1 MSPYG
6 HPRRCKGLIGRNYNR
21 HDCQQPHSHLTR
33 RSTRSRSRLMR
44 LQGTTVNTAVG
55 TRCTPQASALL
66 QVLAE
71 RSHVARIERWLKG
84 SARRAPAARGAQ
96 PAVRLCCVRAG
107 RAVSVSIT
115 CHREAEARSSMPSTA
130 RMVVKPA
137 GRCNHHWLLHLLALQ
152 RRRRMDAAAHAG
164 GPSHR
169 CALQLQCSPMRLP
182 ACHMYR
188 HAGNG
193 SRQLSSWHPG
203 AREGPRARCAR
214 RARI

>member
-1 MSPYG
+1 
-6 HPRRCKGLIGRNYNR
+6 
-21 HDCQQPHSHLTR
+21 
-33 RSTRSRSRLMR
+33 MR

-96 PAVRLCCVRAG
+96 RAVRLCRVRAG
-107 RAVSVSIT
+107 RAVSASST
-115 CHREAEARSSMPSTA
+115 CHRQAEARSSIPSTTM
-130 RMVVKPA
+130 MVPMPA
-137 GRCNHHWLLHLLALQ
+137 SHSNHHWLLQLLALQ

-169 CALQLQCSPMRLP
+169 CALQLQGSPMRMV
-182 ACHMYR
+182 CGHMHR
-188 HAGNG
+188 PQTNG
-193 SRQLSSWHPG
+193 SRQLISWHPG

>member
-6 HPRRCKGLIGRNYNR
+6 HPRRWKGLIGRNYNR

-55 TRCTPQASALL
+55 IRCTPQASALL
-66 QVLAE
+66 HVLAE
-71 RSHVARIERWLKG
+71 PSHVAWIERWLKG

-96 PAVRLCCVRAG
+96 RAVSLGCVRAG
-107 RAVSVSIT
+107 RAVSASST
-115 CHREAEARSSMPSTA
+115 CHREPEARSSIPSTA
-130 RMVVKPA
+130 RMVPMPA
-137 GRCNHHWLLHLLALQ
+137 SHSNHRWLLHLLILQ

-169 CALQLQCSPMRLP
+169 CALQLQGSPMRFV
-182 ACHMYR
+182 
-188 HAGNG
+188 
-193 SRQLSSWHPG
+193 
-203 AREGPRARCAR
+203 
-214 RARI
+214 